1 MSQAYIEDSDEDG
14 VLLDGSRLSGSDDA
28 SFRDDKA
35 EQPIGKSTF
44 PSSITQFPSTS
55 IHATQDHFES
65 PIEQFSISN
74 KSSFSRKGVTKERR
88 RTAVSVEPEIIDLS
102 DNSGEQ
108 GYLEEVKGSKTK
120 EEDSNR
126 PEKRKKKKKK
136 DTKRRE
142 SLLSPGR
149 HDESDDGGVDI
160 ELSAQQLENITIS
173 DDEILLKMAKKEK
186 KRSKKRKDGTEKDP
200 SAPRKSK
207 KRKTSEDID
216 IEEPPLKSRKR
227 RKVVTASPVA
237 GDNDREEASYGKGFE
252 PLGNDESQK
261 GRTRDE
267 QNEAPDSPPRAEE
280 PPPDD
285 RDVSAVPEI
294 TSKPTKENV
303 TKEKP
308 RPKEG
313 PRQSLDSSSANQH
326 QIPKRGSIS
335 NLLKKT
341 GLHAP
346 LSSSKLVR
354 STSNR
359 IAPLHLSRRT
369 PPPPPPPI
377 SKPKKKVVED
387 EEDEPD
393 FTGMTKKQ
401 IDKYWEEKKNRA
413 WYSP

>member
-1 MSQAYIEDSDEDG
+1 
-14 VLLDGSRLSGSDDA
+14 
-28 SFRDDKA
+28 
-35 EQPIGKSTF
+35 
-44 PSSITQFPSTS
+44 
-55 IHATQDHFES
+55 
-65 PIEQFSISN
+65 
-74 KSSFSRKGVTKERR
+74 
-88 RTAVSVEPEIIDLS
+88 
-102 DNSGEQ
+102 
-108 GYLEEVKGSKTK
+108 
-120 EEDSNR
+120 
-126 PEKRKKKKKK
+126 
-136 DTKRRE
+136 
-142 SLLSPGR
+142 
-149 HDESDDGGVDI
+149 
-160 ELSAQQLENITIS
+160 
-173 DDEILLKMAKKEK
+173 
-186 KRSKKRKDGTEKDP
+186 
-200 SAPRKSK
+200 
-207 KRKTSEDID
+207 
-216 IEEPPLKSRKR
+216 
-227 RKVVTASPVA
+227 
-237 GDNDREEASYGKGFE
+237 
-252 PLGNDESQK
+252 
-261 GRTRDE
+261 
-267 QNEAPDSPPRAEE
+267 APDSPPRAEE

-303 TKEKP
+303 TKEKH

-393 FTGMTKKQ
+393 FTAQKKS
-401 IDKYWEEKKNRA
+401 DNLYHENTGH
-413 WYSP
+413 PL